1 MTIDEFPHEQE
12 TLRLLREKVV
22 IANESCWDASETNL
36 FSDAKDDVSIVKKFL
51 STTKNLSPEVQQ
63 QLSSLAE
70 EGWNAIINRE
80 HNDNRARGMK
90 ASHIMSKLR
99 HKIDEISS

>member
-80 HNDNRARGMK
+80 HT
-90 ASHIMSKLR
+90 HLYLLT
-99 HKIDEISS
+99 HLQ